1 VGIVP
6 LDRII
11 IGQRIRPKDV
21 VLGLRSSG
29 IHSNGLTLARDVF
42 FRRRKLRPDRHMPEL
57 GRTIGDELLEPTR
70 IYVPEVIEMLR
81 DKLDLKALIHMTG
94 DGLLNLSRVAAPVG
108 FVIDFWPE
116 PHPIFGLIR
125 AMGRIG
131 PEEMFRVFNMGIGFC
146 LVLPDDSRQIDRVMA
161 IAKRH
166 GVECYRLGYAIRD
179 AEQRISL
186 KPYNLV
192 GHGGR
197 FRRGSRFTVRGSQKG
212 ERGRSR

>member
-1 VGIVP
+1 
-6 LDRII
+6 
-11 IGQRIRPKDV
+11 
-21 VLGLRSSG
+21 
-29 IHSNGLTLARDVF
+29 
-42 FRRRKLRPDRHMPEL
+42 MPEL

-70 IYVPEVIEMLR
+70 IYVPEVVEMLR
-81 DKLDLKALIHMTG
+81 DELDLKALIHMTG

-116 PHPIFGLIR
+116 PHPVFGLIQ

-186 KPYNLV
+186 KPHNLV
-192 GHGGR
+192 GHGRG
-197 FRRGSRFTVRGSQKG
+197 FRRGSGFTVQGSGKG
-212 ERGRSR
+212 PGKRSL